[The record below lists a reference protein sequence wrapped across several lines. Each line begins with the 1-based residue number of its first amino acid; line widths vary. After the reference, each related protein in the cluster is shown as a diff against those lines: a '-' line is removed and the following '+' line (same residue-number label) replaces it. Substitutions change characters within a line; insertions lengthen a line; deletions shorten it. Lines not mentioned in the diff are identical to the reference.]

1 VDNQRKLTRAQRE
14 ALMAERR
21 AEMWRMR
28 VTGSSQQD
36 IADHFGITQ
45 SAVSQQLARAYRERP
60 AAAIDEYRAVEL
72 DKLDRA
78 ERAVLAVMT
87 RRHLTVS
94 AGQIVMVE
102 DADGVKEPLLDDAPV
117 LTAVDRL
124 VKIARHRAD
133 LLGLKA
139 PVKVSVEAEQL
150 GEEIKDLV
158 TRWFAGAD
166 GDADDGADAG
176 P

>member
-1 VDNQRKLTRAQRE
+1 
-14 ALMAERR
+14 MAERR

-28 VTGSSQQD
+28 VTGHSQQQ
-36 IADHFGITQ
+36 IADHYGITQ
-45 SAVSQQLARAYRERP
+45 SAVSQQLTRAAKDRP
-60 AAAIDEYRAVEL
+60 ATAIDEYRMLEL

-78 ERAVLAVMT
+78 ERAVLAVLT
-87 RRHLTVS
+87 RRHVTVS
-94 AGQIVMVE
+94 NGRIVMVANE
-102 DADGVKEPLLDDAPV
+102 DGFEEPLLDDGPV

-133 LLGLKA
+133 LVGLKA

-150 GEEIKDLV
+150 GQEIKDLV
-158 TRWFAGAD
+158 TNWFAQ
-166 GDADDGADAG
+166 GDDDDADAG

>member
-1 VDNQRKLTRAQRE
+1 
-14 ALMAERR
+14 MAERR

-28 VTGSSQQD
+28 VLGHSQQQ
-36 IADHFGITQ
+36 IADHYGITQ
-45 SAVSQQLARAYRERP
+45 SAVSQQLSRAYKERP
-60 AAAIDEYRAVEL
+60 ATAIDEYRAVEL
-72 DKLDRA
+72 DKLDRE
-78 ERAVLAVMT
+78 ERAVLGVMT

-94 AGQIVMVE
+94 NGRIVTVLN
-102 DADGVKEPLLDDAPV
+102 DDGMEEPLLDDAPV

-139 PVKVSVEAEQL
+139 PVRVSVEAEQL
-150 GEEIKDLV
+150 GAEIKDLV
-158 TRWFAGAD
+158 TEWFAAAD
-166 GDADDGADAG
+166 RDADDGADAG